1 MATYRACKCG
11 KSVTE
16 TKGGEPRKHI
26 CNAPDGPGWALL
38 EKPVVPADVDE
49 TDHVHTYAPGG
60 RGTEN
65 RCACGKPVTD
75 GPVEIPAPGK
85 VTDDPWRMPWTRD
98 TGHRFIL
105 RTGESFRADC
115 GHVVQ
120 NGAPYRERPE
130 GGYECRGEW
139 ALAADAPVPS
149 CMIGRPDTLDR
160 VPAAPTESKPVTERI
175 WADPERDA
183 KGPWVTASFD
193 STLDCGH
200 AVMQGE
206 EIRADGE
213 GGWECRDTCGVDQ
226 EEASYATPEANWN
239 GTGRPRPSAST
250 VKMPEP
256 APQEDKPRLLDTIR
270 EAAQDAQAIAAAG
283 MPGSAGQVMEDAFR
297 DAFTTPT
304 PQGSGPVRGSGI
316 VTNAATASRP
326 DTADPFSSPTHVAP
340 PLGSAT
346 DQPETERDQWGRY
359 VIRDPRTGDFKRSR
373 AGKRQGFTRAT
384 TFGKTLLDQFGIHQ
398 WEMRSVLAGLALR
411 PDLVRAAQGL
421 DVAADK
427 DRLNEIAASAKE
439 AAGGNE
445 AADDGTEF
453 HTVTEWIDTG
463 KMDPEDAP
471 EKFRA
476 EALAYAGKMSTAG
489 LSTEFGWIERVT
501 FTDRGGEDV
510 AGTADRILRER
521 NGQLVVGDVKSGKGI
536 DLAQRE
542 IAIQLKVYAMGIN
555 QFGLYNKSTQTWEPW
570 TGPPVSEEYGI
581 VMHVPV
587 VRPEGMAAYCDLYRV
602 DLRGVAPFEVDT
614 AMRGAAWTRGWRKEK
629 GFVSPYHAP
638 EPTPRQRTWAEAFS
652 TVATPEE
659 ANRLWEAAVAAGMD
673 PQSLS
678 DNVALAREALA
689 KTALK

>member
-1 MATYRACKCG
+1 MATYGKCACG
-11 KSVTE
+11 KRVMEKKDGT
-16 TKGGEPRKHI
+16 PRAHI
-26 CNAPDGPGWALL
+26 CNAPGGPEWAVSAQ
-38 EKPVVPADVDE
+38 PVVPADVDE
-49 TDHVHTYAPGG
+49 TEHVCTYAPGG

-65 RCACGKPVTD
+65 RCACGKPAAD

-85 VTDDPWRMPWTRD
+85 VTDDPLRMPWTRD

-105 RTGESFRADC
+105 RTEESFRADC

-139 ALAADAPVPS
+139 TLAADAPVPS

-160 VPAAPTESKPVTERI
+160 VPADDQCTHPRGFT
-175 WADPERDA
+175 WADDGNGHSGAHCERCGAEGD
-183 KGPWVTASFD
+183 PWVAPIP
-193 STLDCGH
+193 
-200 AVMQGE
+200 E
-206 EIRADGE
+206 E
-213 GGWECRDTCGVDQ
+213 
-226 EEASYATPEANWN
+226 NWN

-256 APQEDKPRLLDTIR
+256 ESQADKPRLLDTLA
-270 EAAQDAQAIAAAG
+270 AAQERAAAG
-283 MPGSAGQVMEDAFR
+283 LVGLAGQVVGAAQAAVQANQ
-297 DAFTTPT
+297 DAFTLPT
-304 PQGSGPVRGSGI
+304 PQGSGPRRGAAPATHTGVPAMHSG
-316 VTNAATASRP
+316 AAPAYLAQDAAERDAAP
-326 DTADPFSSPTHVAP
+326 DPFSTPTHVAP

-346 DQPETERDQWGRY
+346 DQPETERDRYGRY
-359 VIRDPRTGDFKRSR
+359 LIKDPRTGDFKRNR
-373 AGKRQGFTRAT
+373 RGTPEGFTRAT
-384 TFGKTLLDQFGIHQ
+384 TYAKALVDQFGIHQ

-411 PDLVRAAQGL
+411 PDLVARAKGL
-421 DVAADK
+421 DVADDK
-427 DRLNEIAASAKE
+427 DILNAIATEAKDV
-439 AAGGNE
+439 AGGNE

-463 KMDPEDAP
+463 KMDPENAP

-521 NGQLVVGDVKSGKGI
+521 NGRLVVGDVKSGKGI

-555 QFGLYNKSTQTWEPW
+555 QFGLYNKSTKQWEPW

-587 VRPEGMAAYCDLYRV
+587 VRPEGTEAYCDLHRI
-602 DLRGVAPFEVDT
+602 DLRGVAPYEVSS
-614 AMRGAAWTRGWRKEK
+614 AMHAAAWVREWRKQK
-629 GFVSPYHAP
+629 GFASPYHAP
-638 EPTPRQRTWAEAFS
+638 AVGTLTGHVQAAVQPAPTRTWAEAFS
-652 TVATPEE
+652 TVTTPEE
-659 ANRLWEAAVAAGMD
+659 ANRLWQAAVDAGMGD
-673 PQSLS
+673 VDLAS
-678 DNVALAREALA
+678 NVALARRALA
-689 KTALK
+689 TPK